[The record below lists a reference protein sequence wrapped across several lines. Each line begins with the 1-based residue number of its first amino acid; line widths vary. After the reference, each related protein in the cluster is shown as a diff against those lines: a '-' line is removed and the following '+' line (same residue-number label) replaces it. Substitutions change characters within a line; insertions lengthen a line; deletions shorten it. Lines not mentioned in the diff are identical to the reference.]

1 MTQKQDRFLHKHT
14 LTVRDSEVD
23 QWLAAQNNVS
33 QSVSLLVH
41 RAISQIGMQDY
52 VLALNDLV
60 TDSDLAAKTK
70 APKTAKGNT
79 LNTPK
84 KNNKFNNL
92 GLDPN

>member
-1 MTQKQDRFLHKHT
+1 MTQKQDHFLHKHT

-41 RAISQIGMQDY
+41 RAIAQIGMQDY

-60 TDSDLAAKTK
+60 TDSDLATKTK
-70 APKTAKGNT
+70 APKTAKVNT
-79 LNTPK
+79 LSAPK
-84 KNNKFNNL
+84 SKNKFNNL

>member
-1 MTQKQDRFLHKHT
+1 MVQKQDHFLHKHT

-23 QWLAAQNNVS
+23 EWLAAQNNVS

-41 RAISQIGMQDY
+41 RVIAQIGMQDY

-60 TDSDLAAKTK
+60 TDSDLATKVK
-70 APKTAKGNT
+70 APKTAKTNP
-79 LNTPK
+79 LSAPKK
-84 KNNKFNNL
+84 KNNFNNL